1 MLRTV
6 MAVSPLMIRMMEK
19 MCRLWQT
26 NSLTWEERE
35 KKAEYYYIAKQK
47 ELDNKDIQRNKMR
60 YTS

>member
-1 MLRTV
+1 
-6 MAVSPLMIRMMEK
+6 MAMSPLMIRMMEK